1 MWSER
6 TIKSSLEMAEIE
18 NSTPHEADTWLLLP
32 ILEILNG
39 NHKAK
44 AVGFASQ
51 LSLLVDALEKSS
63 EAQFLEDFVSGES
76 NAENLRS
83 SASVPPPTVVDCVL
97 KELFHEG
104 AEVVNLYESEHKSSQ
119 AIKGAP
125 HRSLFAQFCLHSLWL
140 GNCNIRAIAML
151 WIEFVREVRWC
162 WEESQPLPKLPANGT
177 IDLSSCLIHQKLQM
191 RHYLGISFSS
201 SLPCAL
207 KISLKKMQSSMML
220 RVMKMNFR
228 VKMRHI
234 FLADQATV

>member
-51 LSLLVDALEKSS
+51 LSLLVDALEKPS
-63 EAQFLEDFVSGES
+63 EAQFWEDFVSGES

-140 GNCNIRAIAML
+140 GNCSIRAIAML

-162 WEESQPLPKLPANGT
+162 WEESQPRPKLPAN
-177 IDLSSCLIHQKLQM
+177 
-191 RHYLGISFSS
+191 
-201 SLPCAL
+201 
-207 KISLKKMQSSMML
+207 
-220 RVMKMNFR
+220 
-228 VKMRHI
+228 
-234 FLADQATV
+234 